1 VKSDWSRA
9 GAVATVIVALAGLAG
24 CGASQPSN
32 VVYKTPGDVSVYGYA
47 ASDGA
52 TYFLIEHVDAS
63 EDPMGPTELWTGD
76 PGRKA
81 LKVGTFTIDGAC
93 PDPVVSDLRL
103 LSDGMAGAM
112 VDCDDRHYFATV
124 DLSARPPT
132 GHVVS
137 HLPTYGF
144 TVAWDPTVHR
154 GWAGRYDHRCGA
166 IGALT
171 AKGLGSFRP
180 AGIGWPL
187 DQDLHESGDDTCS
200 GDGLASQPVLAP
212 GGRVLYFIAA
222 PGTARNMTGSLP
234 DWTLYAYDVGSGA
247 VTAVA
252 TGLRQ
257 VSGFDVAGDG
267 STIVIGAKLGGTSGL
282 WLINSHTHAATL
294 LSDRKLLDPRFA
306 SADQVLAV
314 EQDVD
319 HDALVKLSI
328 S

>member
-1 VKSDWSRA
+1 M
-9 GAVATVIVALAGLAG
+9 ATVIVALAGLAG
-24 CGASQPSN
+24 CGASQPAN
-32 VVYKTPGDVSVYGYA
+32 VVYKTQGDVSVYGYA
-47 ASDGA
+47 ASHGA
-52 TYFLIEHVDAS
+52 TYFLIEPIDGS
-63 EDPMGPTELWTGD
+63 WDPIGPTELWTGD

-81 LKVGTFTIDGAC
+81 VKVGTFTIDGAC

-144 TVAWDPTVHR
+144 TVAWDPTAHR
-154 GWAGRYDHRCGA
+154 GWAGHDDDRCGA
-166 IGALT
+166 IGTLT

-187 DQDLHESGDDTCS
+187 DKDLHRSEDDTCS

-222 PGTARNMTGSLP
+222 PGEARTMTGSLP
-234 DWTLYAYDVGSGA
+234 DLTLYAYDVGSGS

-267 STIVIGAKLGGTSGL
+267 STVVIAAKRGRTSGL
-282 WLINSHTHAATL
+282 WLINSNTHAVRL
-294 LSDRKLLDPRFA
+294 VVKGIYLNPRFA
-306 SADQVLAV
+306 SADQVLADKL
-314 EQDVD
+314 DVD
-319 HDALVKLSI
+319 HDVLVRQSI